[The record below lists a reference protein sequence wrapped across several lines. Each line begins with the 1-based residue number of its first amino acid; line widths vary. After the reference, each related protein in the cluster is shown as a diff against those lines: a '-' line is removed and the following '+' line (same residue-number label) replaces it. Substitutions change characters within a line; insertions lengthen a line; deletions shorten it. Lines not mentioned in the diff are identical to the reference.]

1 MTDRPLVALT
11 LAFAAGIGLAALALP
26 MVVLVLLGFLG
37 LVVLTAWTQRPVWSA
52 AAVLVAFALLG
63 SARYY
68 VVALRAPDD
77 VSRLAPA
84 TVTLTGVVCSD
95 VEMTQG
101 RRAVRLTLAAREARR
116 GTAANAQAVPASG
129 YVTARLPVAE
139 NGALP
144 RYGDLLIVT
153 GWLAVPGG
161 PRNPGAFDYRGFLA
175 RGGVYARLN
184 ARRPGDWRRL
194 RGQEATG
201 NPLLRLAF
209 ALRQTVM
216 RHAQS
221 ALPPVQ
227 AGVLNGILLGARGD
241 LPAALNDDFERTG
254 TVHILATA
262 GLHVGMVVGLL
273 IGALRLLRMAQKP
286 ALVLALLLLALYATM
301 AGGRPSVVRAAL
313 MASVYLLGLLLEREP
328 SLPNALSLAALLLLL
343 INPNNLFD
351 VGFQLSFA
359 TVISIVLLMPLAEE
373 ALEGVRKSV
382 RGDGLGARWR
392 RRGAETLAV
401 CFFLAVT
408 AQIGAMPLVAYY
420 SNEVSLVSIL
430 ANTLAVPVI
439 TLVIGLGFSAA
450 ALGAFAP
457 LLAWPLDRMLS
468 GLLAYIVWIVQGC
481 AALPYA
487 TINVSSPPVTLVVGY
502 YAALWAAAWR
512 WQQPA
517 RKREGIL
524 LRIPH

>member
-26 MVVLVLLGFLG
+26 MIVLLLLGFLV
-37 LVVLTAWTQRPVWSA
+37 LVVLTAWTHRPVWSA

-68 VVALRAPDD
+68 ITALRAPDD
-77 VSRLAPA
+77 VSRLAPS
-84 TVTLTGVVCSD
+84 TLTLTGVVCSD
-95 VEMTQG
+95 VERPQG
-101 RRAVRLTLAAREARR
+101 WRAVQLTLAAREARR
-116 GTAANAQAVPASG
+116 GTAANMQAVLTSG
-129 YVTARLPVAE
+129 YVTARLPVAANSE
-139 NGALP
+139 LP
-144 RYGDLLIVT
+144 RYGDLLVVT

-161 PRNPGAFDYRGFLA
+161 PRNPGGFDYRSFLA
-175 RGGVYARLN
+175 RGGVYATLN
-184 ARRPGDWRRL
+184 ARRPEDWRRL

-201 NPLLRLAF
+201 NPFLRQAF
-209 ALRQTVM
+209 ALRQAVM

-221 ALPPVQ
+221 ALPSVQ

-241 LPAALNDDFERTG
+241 LPHALDDVFERTG

-273 IGALRLLRMAQKP
+273 LGALRLFRVALKP

-301 AGGRPSVVRAAL
+301 AGGRPSVVRAVI
-313 MASVYLLGLLLEREP
+313 MAGVYLLGMLLEREP
-328 SLPNALSLAALLLLL
+328 SLPNALSLAALILLL

-351 VGFQLSFA
+351 SGFQLSFA

-373 ALEGVRKSV
+373 TLESVRKSV
-382 RGDGLGARWR
+382 RGDGIGARGL
-392 RRGAETLAV
+392 RRGVETLAV

-457 LLAWPLDRMLS
+457 LLAWPLDRALE
-468 GLLAYIVWIVQGC
+468 GLLAYVVWIVQGC

-487 TINVSSPPVTLVVGY
+487 TINVPSPPAALVVGY
-502 YAALWAAAWR
+502 YAALWSVAWR
-512 WQQPA
+512 WQNSA
-517 RKREGIL
+517 RGSGRKSR
-524 LRIPH
+524 

>member
-1 MTDRPLVALT
+1 MTDRPLVALA

-26 MVVLVLLGFLG
+26 MVILLLLGFLV
-37 LVVLTAWTQRPVWSA
+37 LAVLTAWTQRPVWSA

-63 SARYY
+63 SARYC
-68 VVALRAPDD
+68 VAALRAPDD
-77 VSRLAPA
+77 VSRLAPS
-84 TVTLTGVVCSD
+84 TLTLTGVVCSD
-95 VEMTQG
+95 VERPQG
-101 RRAVRLTLAAREARR
+101 RRAVQLTLAAREARR
-116 GTAANAQAVPASG
+116 GTAANAQAQIIPVSG
-129 YVTARLPVAE
+129 CVTARLPVAANSE
-139 NGALP
+139 LP

-161 PRNPGAFDYRGFLA
+161 PRNPGGFDYRSFLA
-175 RGGVYARLN
+175 RGGVYATLN
-184 ARRPGDWRRL
+184 ARRPEDWRRL

-201 NPLLRLAF
+201 NPFLRQAF

-221 ALPPVQ
+221 ALPSVQ

-241 LPAALNDDFERTG
+241 MPHALDDVFERTG

-273 IGALRLLRMAQKP
+273 LGALRLLRVAQKP

-301 AGGRPSVVRAAL
+301 AGGRPSVVRAVI
-313 MASVYLLGLLLEREP
+313 MAGVYLLGMLLEREP
-328 SLPNALSLAALLLLL
+328 SLPNALALAALILLL

-373 ALEGVRKSV
+373 TLEGVRKSV
-382 RGDGLGARWR
+382 RGDGVGARWL
-392 RRGAETLAV
+392 RRGVETLAV

-450 ALGAFAP
+450 ALGAFVP
-457 LLAWPLDRMLS
+457 LLAWPLDRALE
-468 GLLAYIVWIVQGC
+468 GLLAYVVWIVQGC

-487 TINVSSPPVTLVVGY
+487 TINVPSPPAALVVGY
-502 YAALWAAAWR
+502 YAALWSVAWR
-512 WQQPA
+512 WQNSA
-517 RKREGIL
+517 RGSGRKSR
-524 LRIPH
+524 